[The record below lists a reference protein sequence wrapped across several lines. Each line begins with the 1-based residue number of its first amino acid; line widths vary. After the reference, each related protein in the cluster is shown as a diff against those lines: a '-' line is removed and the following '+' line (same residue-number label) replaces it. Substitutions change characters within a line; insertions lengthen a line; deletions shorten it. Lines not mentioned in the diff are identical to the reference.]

1 MPLTTPAMPSRGLT
15 FMALSD
21 VGYVLTR
28 TLGDDSGGGQTGTWT
43 AGSALACRVDVWGGG
58 ENLTAGRVN
67 ERTTHRITIPPET
80 TVTTA
85 DRFSVSTVG
94 TFEITAVR
102 TRTNEQVRVLEAV
115 NF

>member
-1 MPLTTPAMPSRGLT
+1 M
-15 FMALSD
+15 
-21 VGYVLTR
+21 
-28 TLGDDSGGGQTGTWT
+28 
-43 AGSALACRVDVWGGG
+43 
-58 ENLTAGRVN
+58 
-67 ERTTHRITIPPET
+67 
-80 TVTTA
+80 TTA